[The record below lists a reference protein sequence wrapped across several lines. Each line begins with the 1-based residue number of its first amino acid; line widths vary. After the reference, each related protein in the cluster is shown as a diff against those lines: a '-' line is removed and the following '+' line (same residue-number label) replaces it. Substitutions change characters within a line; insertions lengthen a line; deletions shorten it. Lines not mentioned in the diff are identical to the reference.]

1 MKLARI
7 TSWALVWLFAWTVY
21 VHAADEATL
30 LAGLATDDPVALE
43 NAITAI
49 ERAPTTNELAD
60 VLFAAGRACED
71 RLHDPARALA
81 IYDRIVKELP
91 DAGISIAAGR
101 RIERLG
107 GIRKHAREAAEL
119 AHLIADADQLPR
131 ADVIAR
137 TDALIAATWPGA
149 VDAALWLGDWLCRTS
164 QFAAGQARY
173 AIVIDRWPSSEQ
185 SRLAKRNATSCAIDA
200 HDWDLAGK
208 LVARLPTDDEVD
220 RAVRD
225 DLAANI
231 ERGRMRDT
239 LYRASSI
246 GLVAALALLL
256 ASLADAMLRGG
267 LRRPALRPP
276 VEVVFLAPV
285 AALIIVGSMASHF
298 AVAPAVTR
306 ISLAGVAVTWVSG
319 AALDLLRTRNR
330 PVRVRAVIHAL
341 ACAIGV
347 LSIGYI
353 AVTNQGL
360 IEMFE
365 ATMKHGPGTH

>member
-1 MKLARI
+1 MRPARI
-7 TSWALVWLFAWTVY
+7 LFWALVWLFAWTVH
-21 VHAADEATL
+21 VRAADEATL
-30 LAGLATDDPVALE
+30 LERLATDDPAALAD
-43 NAITAI
+43 AISAI
-49 ERAPTTNELAD
+49 ERAPATRELAD

-81 IYDRIVKELP
+81 IYDRIVRELP

-101 RIERLG
+101 RIEQLG
-107 GIRKHAREAAEL
+107 GIRGHAREAAEL
-119 AHLIADADQLPR
+119 AQLIAEADTLPR

-137 TDALIAATWPGA
+137 TDALVAAAWPGA

-173 AIVIDRWPSSEQ
+173 AIVIERWPHSEQ
-185 SRLAKRNATSCAIDA
+185 SRLAKRNATSCAIDG
-200 HDWDLAGK
+200 HDWDLAEQ
-208 LVARLPTDDEVD
+208 LVARLPGDGEVD

-225 DLAANI
+225 DLAAGI
-231 ERGRMRDT
+231 ERGRLRDT
-239 LYRASSI
+239 LYAASWI
-246 GLVAALALLL
+246 GIALAVVLLL
-256 ASLADAMLRGG
+256 ASLAEAMLRGG

-276 VEVVFLAPV
+276 LEVLFLAPV

-319 AALDLLRTRNR
+319 AVLDLLRARNR
-330 PVRVRAVIHAL
+330 PVRVRAVVHAA

-360 IEMFE
+360 IDMFE
-365 ATMKHGPGTH
+365 ATMTHGPGSH